1 MITDMKTVSF
11 IRIAAVAL
19 IFFAAACAPK
29 GNGEVTPA
37 LVDNSATAGSHAASG
52 ENPKMKFDKD
62 VHDFG
67 TITQGD
73 RVKCVFK
80 FTNVGGSDLVISSA
94 NGSCGCTVPDYPKK
108 PIAPGQDGVINVEFN
123 SEGKSGEVSKTVTLL
138 TNCEPNTTILTIKA
152 KILAPTAPA
161 PAKP

>member
-1 MITDMKTVSF
+1 MKTVSF

-19 IFFAAACAPK
+19 ITLAAACAPK
-29 GNGEVTPA
+29 GNGEITPA
-37 LVDNSATAGSHAASG
+37 LVDNDATASNHAPSG
-52 ENPKMKFDKD
+52 DKPKMKFDKE

-80 FTNVGGSDLVISSA
+80 FTNVGGSDLIISSA

-108 PIAPGQDGVINVEFN
+108 PITPGQDGVINVEFN
-123 SEGKSGEVSKTVTLL
+123 SEGKKGEVSKTVTLV
-138 TNCEPNTTILTIKA
+138 TNCEPNTTVLTIKA
-152 KILAPTAPA
+152 NILAPAAPA